1 MRRGTSLVIIAVLSL
16 LTAVL
21 LLVFVLRLSAQPGAK
36 VKLGSDVFPA
46 GKAKDLAARIR
57 DDRAPLLFPALVK
70 QRDIYLQHRGP
81 DPLRGWV
88 AFDARPPGSPRR
100 CNLVWQKDREVF
112 TGPCDGRTFPADG
125 AGLPA
130 HRVLIDGKGKLSVDL
145 RPPA

>member
-1 MRRGTSLVIIAVLSL
+1 VKRGTSLVIVAVLSV

-46 GKAKDLAARIR
+46 GRARDLAARIR
-57 DDRAPLLFPALVK
+57 ADRAPLLFPALVK
-70 QRDIYLQHRGP
+70 ERDIYLQHRGG
-81 DPLRGWV
+81 DPLQGWA

-100 CNLVWQKDREVF
+100 CNLVWQRDRELF
-112 TGPCDGRTFPADG
+112 TDPCGGGTFPADG

-130 HRVLIDGKGKLSVDL
+130 HTVVIDAKGKLAVDL